1 MNTDWMN
8 EEASNLFDQYDDYL
22 EERLGYTPLI
32 ENLKESL
39 GPNISVLDYGCGG
52 GKVSRRLIA
61 RGIKTVT
68 GVDISQTMVDK
79 ASSNI
84 NRGNSSY
91 HQITTD
97 VLNFNDNTFDA
108 AICCYVFITNSEK
121 SDLLKIAKEIHR
133 TLKPG
138 GILYVLD
145 TNPDSVGIKFS
156 SFMSGDLN
164 KKYSD
169 GETKPVYLELPNGRI
184 FKILDTHWHKDTYYK
199 TLNEAGFKTIELFEH
214 SDADASKDTEGLR
227 YYPPFAMFKA
237 TKF

>member
-22 EERLGYTPLI
+22 EDRLGYTPLI

-39 GPNISVLDYGCGG
+39 GPNVSVLDYGCGG

-61 RGIKTVT
+61 GGIKMVT

-91 HQITTD
+91 HQITID

-121 SDLLKIAKEIHR
+121 SDLLKIAKEVHR

-138 GILYVLD
+138 GIFYVLD
-145 TNPDSVGIKFS
+145 TNPDSAGIKFS
-156 SFMSGDLN
+156 SFMSGDQN

-169 GETKPVYLELPNGRI
+169 GETKPVYLNLPNGSI
-184 FKILDTHWHKDTYYK
+184 FKITDTHWHKDTYYNI
-199 TLNEAGFKTIELFEH
+199 LNEAGFKTIELFEH
-214 SDADASKDTEGLR
+214 SDADVSKDTEGLR
-227 YYPPFAMFKA
+227 YYPPFVMFKA

>member
-1 MNTDWMN
+1 MSTNWMN
-8 EEASNLFDQYDDYL
+8 EDVSRLFDQYDDYL

-39 GPNISVLDYGCGG
+39 GQNISVLDYGCGS

-61 RGIKTVT
+61 RDIKMVT

-91 HQITTD
+91 HQIREG

-108 AICCYVFITNSEK
+108 AICCYVFINNSKK
-121 SDLLKIAKEIHR
+121 SDLLKIAREVYR

-138 GILYVLD
+138 GIFYVLD
-145 TNPDSVGIKFS
+145 TNPDSTGIKFS
-156 SFMSGDLN
+156 SFMSGDPN

-169 GETKPVYLELPNGRI
+169 GDSKSVYLDLPDGSI
-184 FKILDTHWHKDTYYK
+184 FNILDTNWHKDTYYK
-199 TLNEAGFKTIELFEH
+199 ILSEAGFKTIELFEH
-214 SDADASKDTEGLR
+214 CDADASKDTESLR
-227 YYPPFAMFKA
+227 YSPPFVMFKA